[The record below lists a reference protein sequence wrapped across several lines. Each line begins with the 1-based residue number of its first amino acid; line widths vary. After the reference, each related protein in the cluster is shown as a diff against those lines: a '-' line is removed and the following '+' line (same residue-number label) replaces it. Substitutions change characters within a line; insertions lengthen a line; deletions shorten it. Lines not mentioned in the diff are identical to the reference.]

1 MAETPHFEI
10 RFGSVAIWREFITAR
25 QLVEATVIQVTEDVE
40 GKPHRLIGEILVE
53 QGYMTSAQVDKVL
66 DEIED
71 GENTRNT

>member
-1 MAETPHFEI
+1 MAETSHFEV

-25 QLVEATVIQVTEDVE
+25 QLVEATVIQVTEDVG

-53 QGYMTSAQVDKVL
+53 QGYMTPAQVDKVL

-71 GENTRNT
+71 GGKTQNT